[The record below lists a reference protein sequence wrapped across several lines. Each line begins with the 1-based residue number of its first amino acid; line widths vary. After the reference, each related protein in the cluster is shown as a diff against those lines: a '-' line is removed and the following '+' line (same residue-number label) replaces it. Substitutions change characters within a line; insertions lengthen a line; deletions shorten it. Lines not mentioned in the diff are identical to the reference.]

1 MNSKVC
7 CCSAKRRDGL
17 TQGECGV
24 WNLSCILQF
33 SVGVSFGVL
42 VFFVFF
48 FGGGGRQTFI
58 PHTSSDYF
66 SAEDRLMKN
75 RLHEM
80 LQPTAQQAAP
90 LRKLRGAIPLAY
102 F

>member
-1 MNSKVC
+1 MEFKLHPAVLC
-7 CCSAKRRDGL
+7 WCFFWCS
-17 TQGECGV
+17 C
-24 WNLSCILQF
+24 
-33 SVGVSFGVL
+33 
-42 VFFVFF
+42 FFLFF
-48 FGGGGRQTFI
+48 FWGGGGRQTFI

>member
-48 FGGGGRQTFI
+48 LGGGGEANI
-58 PHTSSDYF
+58 HSPHI
-66 SAEDRLMKN
+66 
-75 RLHEM
+75 
-80 LQPTAQQAAP
+80 Q
-90 LRKLRGAIPLAY
+90 
-102 F
+102 